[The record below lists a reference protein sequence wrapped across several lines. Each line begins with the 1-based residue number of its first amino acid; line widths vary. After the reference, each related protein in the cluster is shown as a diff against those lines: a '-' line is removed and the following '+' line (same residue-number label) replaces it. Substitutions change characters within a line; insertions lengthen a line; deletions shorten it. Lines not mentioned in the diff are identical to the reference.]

1 MKGLQITLSTGE
13 IHALVKYHR
22 DALMDSKMPTVASD
36 AKQITARLERIER
49 FEEAVIKG
57 GLKSGGGGKDAKVKA
72 TERAG
77 ATHSPEGARGDSL
90 PSNPPPAG

>member
-1 MKGLQITLSTGE
+1 MKGLQITLSAGE

-22 DALMDSKMPTVASD
+22 DALMGSKMPTVASD

-49 FEEAVIKG
+49 FEAAVSG
-57 GLKSGGGGKDAKVKA
+57 TRAGGGGKDAKVKA